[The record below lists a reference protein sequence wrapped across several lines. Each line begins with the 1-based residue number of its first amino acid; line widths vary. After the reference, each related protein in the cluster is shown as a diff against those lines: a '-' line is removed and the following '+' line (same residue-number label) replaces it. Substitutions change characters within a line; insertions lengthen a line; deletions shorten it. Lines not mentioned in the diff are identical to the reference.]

1 MEGSILSFSEAIA
14 KTNPLLAY
22 GFFFL
27 NSVLQVLFPPYPGD
41 SVVIFQ
47 GYLSSKGLLNTPL
60 LIITTNAGTFFSS
73 VLLYIISNRLGEKV
87 VEGKFVKKYFDT
99 NKIYKLE
106 NWFNKYGAIAIVINK
121 FIPGIGSL
129 TLIGAGIFKLKFSP
143 AIISIGAA
151 SLLHNMVLF
160 MAGRLTGDNMLI
172 IQQFVREYEKLIL
185 SGILIISAVYIY
197 FKHIHIRKEHD

>member
-1 MEGSILSFSEAIA
+1 MERSILAFAESIA

-22 GFFFL
+22 TFFFL

-47 GYLSSKGLLNTPL
+47 GYLSSKGLLSTPL
-60 LIITTNAGTFFSS
+60 LFLSTYTGAFSS
-73 VLLYIISNRLGEKV
+73 SVFLYLISHRLGEKL
-87 VEGKFVKKYFDT
+87 VEGRFVKKYFDT
-99 NKIYKLE
+99 KKIYKLE

-129 TLIGAGIFKLKFSP
+129 TLIGAGLFKLKALP
-143 AIISIGAA
+143 AVISIGAA

-160 MAGRLTGDNMLI
+160 MAGRLTGNNMLLL
-172 IQQFVREYEKLIL
+172 QQFVSQYEKLIL
-185 SGILIISAVYIY
+185 SVILIISAIYMY
-197 FKHIHIRKEHD
+197 FKYMHVKKEHN